1 MADGTNGCSKEDN
14 LNLSLPYSQDCL
26 DWKLT
31 ANLAET
37 KYIKPSYPGDIV
49 VPDLSPFNAYHS
61 MVYSHVDSP
70 PSKGFS
76 DHLMESVSP
85 KSLCFADSPS
95 FPSGRIDTVDGLLKV
110 RESPGTGQDSTNEWL
125 RKLDVNLS
133 TLTQITKDH
142 GSGLPIELACRNQQG
157 GIGRAEKVMAI
168 GQHAT
173 DLLMN
178 SPDISGYIK
187 CSSASLGSFQPET
200 ESLGSDLTNLIDS
213 FFSGSTTTPSGST
226 EQMIQK
232 SKSPTQVSA
241 DKSSLFLGNDLISRP
256 VKPGTLEDNPTTNL
270 GQISEKALQV
280 ETTFS
285 QTYESSRT
293 LKKENMRRII
303 TQGNGSSSAQV
314 SGMNILDLPRIS
326 HTPTTDFTFDSKVPK
341 RKLSEEETTDV
352 FISLRAKNYSHFS
365 YQSRGKFCAGKPLS
379 IPSTPMVPELTT
391 SKLSLTNSN
400 HRFKPECL
408 KKAFH

>member
-1 MADGTNGCSKEDN
+1 
-14 LNLSLPYSQDCL
+14 
-26 DWKLT
+26 
-31 ANLAET
+31 
-37 KYIKPSYPGDIV
+37 
-49 VPDLSPFNAYHS
+49 
-61 MVYSHVDSP
+61 
-70 PSKGFS
+70 
-76 DHLMESVSP
+76 
-85 KSLCFADSPS
+85 
-95 FPSGRIDTVDGLLKV
+95 
-110 RESPGTGQDSTNEWL
+110 
-125 RKLDVNLS
+125 
-133 TLTQITKDH
+133 
-142 GSGLPIELACRNQQG
+142 
-157 GIGRAEKVMAI
+157 
-168 GQHAT
+168 
-173 DLLMN
+173 MN